1 MNNAISVPEEL
12 SREAKSQTEA
22 VGITVD
28 EFAIEAI
35 QARVNRR
42 QIDTDEVTEI
52 LNKIYAELPS
62 TLDPILS
69 EMQFRSLEKEDK

>member
-12 SREAKSQTEA
+12 YREAKSQTEA
-22 VGITVD
+22 VRITVD

-35 QARVNRR
+35 QTRVDRR

-52 LNKIYAELPS
+52 LNKIYAELPP

-69 EMQFRSLEKEDK
+69 EMQFRSLEKED

>member
-12 SREAKSQTEA
+12 YREVKSQTEA

-35 QARVNRR
+35 QARVDRR

-69 EMQFRSLEKEDK
+69 EMQFRSLEKED

>member
-1 MNNAISVPEEL
+1 MNNAASVPEEL
-12 SREAKSQTEA
+12 YREAKSQTEA

-35 QARVNRR
+35 QARVDRR

-52 LNKIYAELPS
+52 LNKIYAELPP

-69 EMQFRSLEKEDK
+69 EMQFRSLEKED

>member
-12 SREAKSQTEA
+12 YREAKSQTEA

-35 QARVNRR
+35 QTRVDRR

-52 LNKIYAELPS
+52 LNKIYAELPP

-69 EMQFRSLEKEDK
+69 EMQFRSLEKED

>member
-1 MNNAISVPEEL
+1 MNNAISVPDEL
-12 SREAKSQTEA
+12 YREAKSQTEA
-22 VGITVD
+22 GGITVD

-35 QARVNRR
+35 QARVDRR

-69 EMQFRSLEKEDK
+69 EMQFRSLEKED

>member
-12 SREAKSQTEA
+12 YREAKSQTEA

-35 QARVNRR
+35 QARVDRR
-42 QIDTDEVTEI
+42 QIDTDEVSEI
-52 LNKIYAELPS
+52 LNKIYAELPP

-69 EMQFRSLEKEDK
+69 EMQFRSLEKED

>member
-12 SREAKSQTEA
+12 YREAKSQTEA

-35 QARVNRR
+35 QARVDRR

-69 EMQFRSLEKEDK
+69 EMQFRSLEKED

>member
-12 SREAKSQTEA
+12 YREAKSQTEA

-35 QARVNRR
+35 QARVDRR

-52 LNKIYAELPS
+52 LNKIYAELPP

-69 EMQFRSLEKEDK
+69 EMQFRSLEKKD

>member
-12 SREAKSQTEA
+12 YREAKSQTEA

-35 QARVNRR
+35 QARVDRR

-52 LNKIYAELPS
+52 LNKIYAELPP
-62 TLDPILS
+62 TLDPMMS
-69 EMQFRSLEKEDK
+69 EMQFRSLKKED

>member
-12 SREAKSQTEA
+12 YREAKSQTEA

-35 QARVNRR
+35 QARVDRR

-52 LNKIYAELPS
+52 LNKIYAELPP

-69 EMQFRSLEKEDK
+69 EMQFRSLEKED

>member
-12 SREAKSQTEA
+12 YREAKSQTEA

-35 QARVNRR
+35 QARVDRR

-52 LNKIYAELPS
+52 LNKIYAELPP

-69 EMQFRSLEKEDK
+69 EMRFRSLEKED

>member
-1 MNNAISVPEEL
+1 MNKAISVPEEL
-12 SREAKSQTEA
+12 YREAKSQTEA

-35 QARVNRR
+35 QTRVDRR

-52 LNKIYAELPS
+52 LNKIYAELPP

-69 EMQFRSLEKEDK
+69 EMQFRSLEKED

>member
-12 SREAKSQTEA
+12 YREAKSQTEA
-22 VGITVD
+22 VGIIVD

-35 QARVNRR
+35 QARVDRR

-52 LNKIYAELPS
+52 LNKIYAELPP

-69 EMQFRSLEKEDK
+69 EMQFRSLEKED

>member
-12 SREAKSQTEA
+12 YREAKSQTEA

-35 QARVNRR
+35 QARVDRR

-52 LNKIYAELPS
+52 LNNI
-62 TLDPILS
+62 
-69 EMQFRSLEKEDK
+69 

>member
-12 SREAKSQTEA
+12 YREAKSQTEA

-28 EFAIEAI
+28 EFAIEAM
-35 QARVNRR
+35 QARVDRR

-69 EMQFRSLEKEDK
+69 EMQFRSLEKED

>member
-1 MNNAISVPEEL
+1 MNNAISVTGEL

-35 QARVNRR
+35 QARVDRR

-52 LNKIYAELPS
+52 LNKIYAELPP

-69 EMQFRSLEKEDK
+69 EMQFRSLEKED

>member
-12 SREAKSQTEA
+12 YREAKSQTEA

-35 QARVNRR
+35 QTRVDRR
-42 QIDTDEVTEI
+42 QIDTDDVTEI
-52 LNKIYAELPS
+52 LNKIYAELPP

-69 EMQFRSLEKEDK
+69 EMQFRSLEKED

>member
-35 QARVNRR
+35 QARVDRR

-69 EMQFRSLEKEDK
+69 EMQFRSLEKED

>member
-35 QARVNRR
+35 QARVDKR

-69 EMQFRSLEKEDK
+69 EMQFRSLEKED

>member
-1 MNNAISVPEEL
+1 M
-12 SREAKSQTEA
+12 QTEA

-35 QARVNRR
+35 QARVDRR

-69 EMQFRSLEKEDK
+69 EMQFRSLEKED

>member
-1 MNNAISVPEEL
+1 MNKAISVPEEL

-52 LNKIYAELPS
+52 LNKIYAELQP

-69 EMQFRSLEKEDK
+69 EMQFRSLEKED

>member
-1 MNNAISVPEEL
+1 MNNAISVPEES

-35 QARVNRR
+35 QARVDRR

-52 LNKIYAELPS
+52 LNKIYAELPP

-69 EMQFRSLEKEDK
+69 EMQFRSLEKED

>member
-12 SREAKSQTEA
+12 YREAKSQTEA

-35 QARVNRR
+35 QARVDRR

-52 LNKIYAELPS
+52 LNKIYAELPA

-69 EMQFRSLEKEDK
+69 EMQFRSLEKED

>member
-12 SREAKSQTEA
+12 YREAKSQTEA

-35 QARVNRR
+35 QARVDRR

-52 LNKIYAELPS
+52 LNKIYTELPP

-69 EMQFRSLEKEDK
+69 EMQFRSLEKED

>member
-12 SREAKSQTEA
+12 YREAKSQTEA

-35 QARVNRR
+35 QARVDRR

-52 LNKIYAELPS
+52 LNKIYAELQP

-69 EMQFRSLEKEDK
+69 EMQFRSLEKED

>member
-12 SREAKSQTEA
+12 YREAKSQTEA

-28 EFAIEAI
+28 EFAIDAI
-35 QARVNRR
+35 QARVDGR

-52 LNKIYAELPS
+52 LNKIYTELPP

-69 EMQFRSLEKEDK
+69 EKQFRSLEKED

>member
-52 LNKIYAELPS
+52 LNKIYAELPP

-69 EMQFRSLEKEDK
+69 EMQFRSLEKED

>member
-1 MNNAISVPEEL
+1 MNNAISVPEVL

-35 QARVNRR
+35 QARVDRR

-69 EMQFRSLEKEDK
+69 EMQFRSLEKED

>member
-12 SREAKSQTEA
+12 YREAKSQTEA

-52 LNKIYAELPS
+52 LNKIYAELPP

-69 EMQFRSLEKEDK
+69 EMQFRSLEKED

>member
-12 SREAKSQTEA
+12 YREAKSQTEA

-35 QARVNRR
+35 QTRVDRR

-69 EMQFRSLEKEDK
+69 EMQFRSLEKED

>member
-12 SREAKSQTEA
+12 YREAKSQTEA

-35 QARVNRR
+35 QARVDRR

-52 LNKIYAELPS
+52 LNKIYAELPP
-62 TLDPILS
+62 TRDPLLS
-69 EMQFRSLEKEDK
+69 EMQFRSLEKED

>member
-12 SREAKSQTEA
+12 YREAKSQTEA

-35 QARVNRR
+35 QARVDRR

-52 LNKIYAELPS
+52 LNNIYTELPP

-69 EMQFRSLEKEDK
+69 EM

>member
-12 SREAKSQTEA
+12 YREAKSQTEA

-28 EFAIEAI
+28 EFAIEAM
-35 QARVNRR
+35 QARVDRR

-69 EMQFRSLEKEDK
+69 EMQFRSLVKED

>member
-12 SREAKSQTEA
+12 YREAKSQTEA

-28 EFAIEAI
+28 EFAFEAI
-35 QARVNRR
+35 QARVDRR

-52 LNKIYAELPS
+52 FNKIYAELPP

-69 EMQFRSLEKEDK
+69 EMQFRSLEKED

>member
-12 SREAKSQTEA
+12 YREAKSQTEA
-22 VGITVD
+22 VGIIVD

-35 QARVNRR
+35 QTRVDRR

-52 LNKIYAELPS
+52 LNKIYAELPP

-69 EMQFRSLEKEDK
+69 EMQFRSLEKED

>member
-12 SREAKSQTEA
+12 YREAKSQTEA

-69 EMQFRSLEKEDK
+69 EMQFRSLEKED

>member
-12 SREAKSQTEA
+12 YREAKSQTEA
-22 VGITVD
+22 VGVTVD

-35 QARVNRR
+35 QARVDRR

-52 LNKIYAELPS
+52 LNKIYAELPP

-69 EMQFRSLEKEDK
+69 EMQFRSLEKED

>member
-1 MNNAISVPEEL
+1 MDNAISVPEEL
-12 SREAKSQTEA
+12 YREAKSQTEA

-69 EMQFRSLEKEDK
+69 EMQFRSLEKED

>member
-12 SREAKSQTEA
+12 YREAKSQTEA

-35 QARVNRR
+35 QARVDRR
-42 QIDTDEVTEI
+42 QIDTDEVAEI
-52 LNKIYAELPS
+52 LNKIYAELPP

-69 EMQFRSLEKEDK
+69 EMQFRSLEKED